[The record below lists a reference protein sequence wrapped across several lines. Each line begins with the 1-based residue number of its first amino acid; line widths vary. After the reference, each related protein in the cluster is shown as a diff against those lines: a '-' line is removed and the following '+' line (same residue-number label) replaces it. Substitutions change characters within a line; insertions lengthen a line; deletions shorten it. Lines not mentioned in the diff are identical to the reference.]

1 MCVDHVG
8 YTHRTK
14 TDSLTQSAR
23 DFVNK
28 KQADCWPNH
37 NTPHHLLLCYSGEVK
52 LEREGW
58 NGRGAEWGEE
68 GGGGEGEEEGGGVQ
82 NDDSSGACLNVESVI
97 SCSSFT
103 QCRDKTVT
111 GA

>member
-28 KQADCWPNH
+28 KQADCWPSH
-37 NTPHHLLLCYSGEVK
+37 NTPHHLLLCYTGEVK

-68 GGGGEGEEEGGGVQ
+68 GGGGEGRRRVEGYKMTTAAAPVLM
-82 NDDSSGACLNVESVI
+82 SSQSYRVPPSHSA
-97 SCSSFT
+97 
-103 QCRDKTVT
+103 VT
-111 GA
+111 KP